1 MGFDAAWGCSSGA
14 TKVPCCQHRGLPG
27 LPNLDC
33 NSEGPAV
40 TLALFSLL
48 PLYYRR
54 AMAAVPCVMGEFTR
68 NP

>member
-1 MGFDAAWGCSSGA
+1 M
-14 TKVPCCQHRGLPG
+14 QPG
-27 LPNLDC
+27 LLFRRYQGTLLPASGPTRAAESQLL
-33 NSEGPAV
+33 SEGPALS
-40 TLALFSLL
+40 LALFSLL